1 MQQQRIHFTQ
11 KLDELRMQIIRMSAL
26 AEKAVQ
32 DAVRAYL
39 ENDTDLAE
47 SVVMNDAGV
56 NEMED
61 AIDAFNLELLALD
74 QPMASDL
81 RFIIGSMRLTVNLE
95 RIGDE
100 AVNLAHR
107 TLFLSTRPP
116 LPANPRMEQLAAH
129 VTDMLSRAIRSFV
142 DNDTALATEI
152 CGMDHRADELS
163 LKVLKEAINTMVEET
178 RIVER
183 SVHVI
188 MASRHLE
195 RIGDLAT
202 NLAEAVIFIK
212 EGQNIKHRCKG

>member
-1 MQQQRIHFTQ
+1 MQQRIHFTQ
-11 KLDELRMQIIRMSAL
+11 KLEELRMHLLRMAAL
-26 AEKAVQ
+26 VEKAVH
-32 DAVRAYL
+32 DAVRSYL
-39 ENDTDLAE
+39 EGDTDLAE
-47 SVVMNDAGV
+47 SVVMNDAAV

-61 AIDAFNLELLALD
+61 FIDSFNLELLALD
-74 QPMASDL
+74 QPMAKDL
-81 RFIIGSMRLTVNLE
+81 RFIIGSMRLTVNME

-116 LPANPRMEQLAAH
+116 LPPNQRMEQLAGH
-129 VTDMLSRAIRSFV
+129 VQDMLGKAIRSLL
-142 DNDTALATEI
+142 DEDTTLASDI
-152 CGMDHRADELS
+152 CSMDHRADELS
-163 LKVLKEAINTMVEET
+163 LKVLKEAINTMVDET

-195 RIGDLAT
+195 RIGDLST

-212 EGQNIKHRCKG
+212 EGQSLKHRCKG

>member
-1 MQQQRIHFTQ
+1 MQQRSHFTQ
-11 KLDELRMQIIRMSAL
+11 KLGELRMLLLRMAAL
-26 AEKAVQ
+26 AEQAVQ
-32 DAVRAYL
+32 HACRAYL
-39 ENDTDLAE
+39 ESNTDLAE
-47 SVVMNDAGV
+47 SVVMNDMAI

-81 RFIIGSMRLTVNLE
+81 RLIIGSMRITMNLE
-95 RIGDE
+95 RVGDE

-107 TLFLSTRPP
+107 TLFLSTRQAM
-116 LPANPRMEQLAAH
+116 PANPRMAQLCAH
-129 VTDMLSRAIRSFV
+129 VQDMLQKAVRSLV
-142 DNDTALATEI
+142 DEDTTLANDI

-163 LKVLKEAINTMVEET
+163 LKVLKEAINTMVDET

-183 SVHVI
+183 GVHVI

-202 NLAEAVIFIK
+202 NIAEAVIFIK
-212 EGQNIKHRCKG
+212 EGMDLKHRCKG

>member
-11 KLDELRMQIIRMSAL
+11 KLEELRMQLIRMAAL
-26 AEKAVQ
+26 AEKAVA
-32 DAVRAYL
+32 DATRAYL

-47 SVVMNDAGV
+47 SVVMNDTV
-56 NEMED
+56 INDTED
-61 AIDAFNLELLALD
+61 TIDAFNLELLALD
-74 QPMASDL
+74 QPMACDL

-100 AVNLAHR
+100 CVNLAHR
-107 TLFLSTRPP
+107 TLFLSTRSP
-116 LPANPRMEQLAAH
+116 LPPNARMERLCAH
-129 VTDMLSRAIRSFV
+129 VQEMLAKAIRSFV
-142 DNDTALATEI
+142 DEDTALASQI
-152 CGMDHRADELS
+152 CSMDHTADELC
-163 LKVLKEAINTMVEET
+163 LKVLKEAISTMVDET

-212 EGQNIKHRCKG
+212 EGQNVKHRCKG

>member
-1 MQQQRIHFTQ
+1 MQQRSHFTQ
-11 KLDELRMQIIRMSAL
+11 KLGELRMLLLRMAAL
-26 AEKAVQ
+26 AEQAVQ
-32 DAVRAYL
+32 NACRAYL
-39 ENDTDLAE
+39 ESNTDLAE
-47 SVVMNDAGV
+47 SVVMNDMAI

-81 RFIIGSMRLTVNLE
+81 RLIIGSMRITMNLE
-95 RIGDE
+95 RVGDE

-107 TLFLSTRPP
+107 TLFLSTRQAM
-116 LPANPRMEQLAAH
+116 PANPRMAQLCAH
-129 VTDMLSRAIRSFV
+129 VQDMLQKAVRSLV
-142 DNDTALATEI
+142 DEDTTLANDI
-152 CGMDHRADELS
+152 CAMDHRADELC

-183 SVHVI
+183 GVHVI

-202 NLAEAVIFIK
+202 NIAEAVIFIK
-212 EGQNIKHRCKG
+212 EGMDLKHRCKG

>member
-11 KLDELRMQIIRMSAL
+11 KLEELRMQVIRMAAL
-26 AEKAVQ
+26 AEQAVH
-32 DAVRAYL
+32 DATRAYL
-39 ENDTDLAE
+39 ESDTDLAE
-47 SVVMNDAGV
+47 SVVMNDTAV
-56 NEMED
+56 NDMED
-61 AIDAFNLELLALD
+61 MIDTFNLELLALD
-74 QPMASDL
+74 QPMARDL

-100 AVNLAHR
+100 CVNLAHR

-116 LPANPRMEQLAAH
+116 LPANARMERLCAH
-129 VTDMLSRAIRSFV
+129 VQEMLAKAIRAFV
-142 DNDTALATEI
+142 DEDTDLAGEI
-152 CGMDHRADELS
+152 CAMDHTADELS
-163 LKVLKEAINTMVEET
+163 LKVLKEVINTMVEET

-212 EGQNIKHRCKG
+212 EGQNVKHRCKG